1 MRPPT
6 RNDGQVPALHKHLS
20 QQAATSPPAAVATTA
35 APVHQLSQSLHLNG
49 GVPDTTRGKSSSKG
63 RRAFFNVESDHL
75 LCYASAEAAVTT
87 AAILMPNSSVS
98 ATVLNIVPFDRRH
111 SDRLDAGDAIPQ
123 VAVPRLAAFN
133 GTTDDADEFASAS
146 SQPTVIMSSS
156 EDSSSSA
163 HNSSVSHATATDSNS
178 NSSNSSSTCSDRVS
192 DQLSNPKR
200 TIDSPATSVRRE
212 IVETGRVALVK
223 NSASLIFTKKK
234 VPPQIQTQKLAS
246 ASGNVSVSVSH
257 PAVHRRL
264 RSIRSTAENRRSLHE
279 QQAKRP
285 ETHSPAVRSERAY
298 SWYAPLYTPLR
309 EEGEYR
315 LLQVIKLHP

>member
-20 QQAATSPPAAVATTA
+20 QQAATSPPAAAVAAATTA

-49 GVPDTTRGKSSSKG
+49 GVHDTTRGKSSSKG

-87 AAILMPNSSVS
+87 AAILVPNSSVT

-111 SDRLDAGDAIPQ
+111 SDCLDAGDASPQ

-133 GTTDDADEFASAS
+133 GT
-146 SQPTVIMSSS
+146 QPTVIMSSS

-192 DQLSNPKR
+192 DQLSNPKI
-200 TIDSPATSVRRE
+200 TSDSPATSVRRE

-279 QQAKRP
+279 QLAKRP

-315 LLQVIKLHP
+315 LLQVGKPHP